1 MERMAPISV
10 TIDREH
16 PPVGTVTLVG
26 EHDAYSA
33 GRIANEIEVL
43 LDAGMAVVVDLTDAT
58 FVDSQTL
65 SVLLSGR
72 HKAHAGRLGFTLVL
86 SDRDFTQVHRILK
99 MTGLGTWFATY
110 PSPSEAV
117 AAARAGHSSGDRL
130 KVA

>member
-1 MERMAPISV
+1 MAPISV
-10 TIDREH
+10 TIEREQ
-16 PPVGTVTLVG
+16 PAVGTVTLVG

-43 LDAGMAVVVDLTDAT
+43 LDSGMGVVIDLTDAT

-72 HKAHAGRLGFTLVL
+72 HRAHAAHLGFTLVL
-86 SDRDFTQVHRILK
+86 SDADFTQVHRILR
-99 MTGLGTWFATY
+99 MTGLGSWFATY
-110 PSPSEAV
+110 PSLPEAL
-117 AAARAGHSSGDRL
+117 AGTRAGRTAGDRL

>member
-1 MERMAPISV
+1 MAPISV
-10 TIDREH
+10 TIDRQD

-33 GRIANEIEVL
+33 GRIASEIEL
-43 LDAGMAVVVDLTDAT
+43 LVDSGTPVVVDLSDAT

-72 HKAHAGRLGFTLVL
+72 HRADTVQLGFTLVL
-86 SDRDFTQVHRILK
+86 PDENYTQVHRILR
-99 MTGLGTWFATY
+99 MTGLDSWFAIY
-110 PSPSEAV
+110 PTLEKAL
-117 AAARAGHSSGDRL
+117 AGARAGHAAGERL